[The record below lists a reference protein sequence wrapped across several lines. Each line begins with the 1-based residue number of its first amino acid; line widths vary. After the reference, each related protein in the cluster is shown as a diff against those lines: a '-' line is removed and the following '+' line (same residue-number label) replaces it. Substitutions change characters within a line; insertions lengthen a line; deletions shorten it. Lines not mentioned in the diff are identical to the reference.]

1 MNVVSLRWKVKREHV
16 WLVFARG
23 KMIFLHNIYFMLFL
37 FVKKNSLD
45 IFEKLQS
52 WQLSLI
58 LPEIK
63 YVFFSI
69 QIIEIHPRL
78 FTNET

>member
-63 YVFFSI
+63 YVFF
-69 QIIEIHPRL
+69 
-78 FTNET
+78 FNTNN